1 MRHFINQVS
10 TKSCYKKCLTILQ
23 KHGQNKKNNNYN
35 KSATNKN
42 IKYRKQNKKS
52 QKKNN
57 KKTTDLKK
65 IFTFL
70 LIRSKYQK
78 VVKKALDIQ
87 VTYYFRFKYDYLAK
101 F

>member
-1 MRHFINQVS
+1 M
-10 TKSCYKKCLTILQ
+10 TTLQ

-42 IKYRKQNKKS
+42 IKYRKYNKKN

-65 IFTFL
+65 IFTFF
-70 LIRSKYQK
+70 IN
-78 VVKKALDIQ
+78 
-87 VTYYFRFKYDYLAK
+87 
-101 F
+101 